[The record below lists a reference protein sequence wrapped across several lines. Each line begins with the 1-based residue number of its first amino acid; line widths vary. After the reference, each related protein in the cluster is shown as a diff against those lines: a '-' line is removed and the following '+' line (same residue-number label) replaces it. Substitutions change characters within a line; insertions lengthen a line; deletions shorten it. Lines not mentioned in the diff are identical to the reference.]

1 MENLTQAQA
10 EKMITTLHADYVVRV
25 NAENEK
31 RDALDREKDE
41 LYRQVYLICAE
52 QRTIDARKRELKAK
66 FIEQKRDIIARMADN
81 KPVEE

>member
-10 EKMITTLHADYVVRV
+10 EKLITTLHADYVLRA

-31 RDALDREKDE
+31 RDALEREKDE
-41 LYRQVYLICAE
+41 LYRQVCLICAE

-66 FIEQKRDIIARMADN
+66 FIEQKRDIIARIEDN
-81 KPVEE
+81 KTTEE

>member
-31 RDALDREKDE
+31 RDALEREKDE

-52 QRTIDARKRELKAK
+52 QRTIDARKRDLKAK
-66 FIEQKRDIIARMADN
+66 FIEQKRDVLARIAD
-81 KPVEE
+81 KTTEE